1 MPFPLNGFE
10 THGHYTT
17 LIFWQAWPE
26 ITSQSIVRPIF
37 GCNILWYPSF
47 PAMKHLLRIRIFLK
61 PYFWQILLTLLM
73 LLILTGLSLV
83 VPRIIRSVID
93 DGLARGASRYLLRS
107 ALLLLGLGL
116 VSAILNLGNRYWS
129 EWIAA
134 RVGYDLRNRMYDHI
148 QYLPFTY
155 HDHAQSGQLISRCI
169 EDVRSIERFA
179 GGAVTD
185 LIRFILLAIGIIS
198 IMLTDNTKLAIIALL
213 PMIPLVLMTSS
224 FGTKIGKL
232 FFAVDNAV
240 GDVSNR
246 LQENVV
252 GVQVV
257 RAFAREGYE
266 VKRFETANQ
275 QVFQTWVY
283 VIDEWAKIM
292 PTTNFLT
299 TISVILILWFGGQMV
314 MNGTLTVG
322 EIVAFNAYILMLA
335 EPAQQ
340 LTGLVNAGGE
350 AAAGAQR
357 VFEVLDT
364 KPAIQTPKDA
374 VKLDLLR
381 GQVAFCNVGLKYQD
395 ERTASLSEIN
405 LQVEPNRIVAL
416 IGQTGSGKTSLVNLI
431 PRFYDVTEGSV
442 LVDGVDVREMDLVSL
457 RKQIGI
463 VLQTSLLFSDTIQA
477 NIAYGHP
484 EATMDEIIAAAKAA
498 QAHEFIESFT
508 NGYDTIVGERGVTL
522 SGGQRQ
528 RVAIARAL
536 LMNPRILILD
546 DSTSSVD
553 TQTEKLIQAALDAL
567 MEGRTTFVIAHR
579 LSTVRRADMILV
591 MDKGQIVERGTHNEL
606 LARGGLYKEIYDLQL
621 IDHTKFAEEMEELQE
636 ENTLQ
641 VKEHD
646 EM

>member
-1 MPFPLNGFE
+1 
-10 THGHYTT
+10 
-17 LIFWQAWPE
+17 
-26 ITSQSIVRPIF
+26 
-37 GCNILWYPSF
+37 
-47 PAMKHLLRIRIFLK
+47 MKHLVKIGIFLK
-61 PYFWQILLTLLM
+61 PYFWQILATLFM
-73 LLILTGLSLV
+73 LLVLTGLNLA

-93 DGLARGASRYLLRS
+93 EGLTQGETGYLIQS

-116 VSAILNLGNRYWS
+116 LSALLTLGNRYWS

-185 LIRFILLAIGIIS
+185 LIRFVLLSVGIIT
-198 IMLTDNTKLAIIALL
+198 IMIMDNVQLAVIALL
-213 PMIPLVLMTSS
+213 PIIPLTLMTSS
-224 FGTKIGKL
+224 FGTKVGKL
-232 FFAVDNAV
+232 FFDVDNAV

-257 RAFAREGYE
+257 RAFAREPYE
-266 VKRFETANQ
+266 TERFETANK

-283 VIDEWAKIM
+283 VIDEWSKIM
-292 PTTNFLT
+292 PTTHWLT
-299 TISVILILWFGGQMV
+299 TVSVILILWFGGQMV
-314 MNGTLTVG
+314 MDGTLTIG
-322 EIVAFNAYILMLA
+322 AIVAFNAYILMLA

-364 KPAIQTPKDA
+364 QPAIQSPA
-374 VKLDLLR
+374 NAIRLESLR
-381 GQVAFCNVGLKYQD
+381 GEVEFRDVALKYQD
-395 ERTASLSEIN
+395 ERTHSLRDIN
-405 LQVEPNRIVAL
+405 LRVEPNQLVAL
-416 IGQTGSGKTSLVNLI
+416 IGPTGSGKTSLVNLI
-431 PRFYDVTEGSV
+431 PRFYDVTQGSV
-442 LVDGVDVREMDLVSL
+442 LVDGIDVREMDLVSL

-463 VLQTSLLFSDTIQA
+463 VLQTSLLFSDTIKA
-477 NIAYGHP
+477 NIAYGRP
-484 EATMDEIIAAAKAA
+484 EASMDETLAAAKAA
-498 QAHEFIESFT
+498 QAHEFIEGFT

-553 TQTEKLIQAALDAL
+553 TQTEKLLQAALDTL

-579 LSTVRRADMILV
+579 LSTVRRANMILV
-591 MDKGQIVERGTHNEL
+591 MDQGRIVERGTHKEL
-606 LARGGLYKEIYDLQL
+606 LARAGLYKEIHDLQL
-621 IDHTKFAEEMEELQE
+621 VDHARFAEEMEELE
-636 ENTLQ
+636 ELETSEADERHTLS
-641 VKEHD
+641 
-646 EM
+646 

>member
-1 MPFPLNGFE
+1 
-10 THGHYTT
+10 
-17 LIFWQAWPE
+17 
-26 ITSQSIVRPIF
+26 
-37 GCNILWYPSF
+37 
-47 PAMKHLLRIRIFLK
+47 MKHLLRIRLFLK
-61 PYFWQILLTLLM
+61 PYFWQILATLLM
-73 LLILTGLSLV
+73 LLILTGLNLV

-93 DGLARGASRYLLRS
+93 EGLVKGQTAYLVRS
-107 ALLLLGLGL
+107 ALVLLGLGL
-116 VSAILNLGNRYWS
+116 LSALLNLGNRYWS

-179 GGAVTD
+179 GGAVAD
-185 LIRFILLAIGIIS
+185 LIRFVLLSVGIIT
-198 IMLTDNTKLAIIALL
+198 IMITDNARLAIIALL
-213 PMIPLVLMTSS
+213 PIIPLTLMTTS

-257 RAFAREGYE
+257 RAFARERYE
-266 VKRFETANQ
+266 TERFETANK
-275 QVFQTWVY
+275 QVFQTWIY
-283 VIDEWAKIM
+283 VIDEWSKIM
-292 PTTNFLT
+292 PTTHWLT
-299 TISVILILWFGGQMV
+299 TVSVILILWFGGQMV
-314 MNGTLTVG
+314 MDGTLTIG
-322 EIVAFNAYILMLA
+322 AIVAFNAYILMLA

-364 KPAIQTPKDA
+364 QPAIQSPGDA
-374 VKLDLLR
+374 VRLDVLR
-381 GQVAFCNVGLKYQD
+381 GEVEFRDVALKYQD
-395 ERTASLSEIN
+395 ERTHSLNGIN
-405 LQVEPNRIVAL
+405 LRVEPNQLVAL
-416 IGQTGSGKTSLVNLI
+416 IGPTGSGKTSLVNLI
-431 PRFYDVTEGSV
+431 PRFYDVTEGNV
-442 LVDGVDVREMDLVSL
+442 LVDGIDIREMDLVAL

-463 VLQTSLLFSDTIQA
+463 VLQTSLLFSDTIKA
-477 NIAYGHP
+477 NIAYGRP
-484 EATMDEIIAAAKAA
+484 DASMDEVVAAAKAA
-498 QAHEFIESFT
+498 QAHEFIEGFT
-508 NGYDTIVGERGVTL
+508 HGYDTIVGERGVTL

-553 TQTEKLIQAALDAL
+553 TQTEKLIQAALDTL

-591 MDKGQIVERGTHNEL
+591 MDSGQIAERGTHEEL
-606 LARGGLYKEIYDLQL
+606 LVRGGLYKEIHDLQL
-621 IDHTKFAEEMEELQE
+621 VDHARFSEEMEELE
-636 ENTLQ
+636 ELETSEGDERHTLA
-641 VKEHD
+641 
-646 EM
+646 

>member
-1 MPFPLNGFE
+1 
-10 THGHYTT
+10 
-17 LIFWQAWPE
+17 
-26 ITSQSIVRPIF
+26 
-37 GCNILWYPSF
+37 
-47 PAMKHLLRIRIFLK
+47 MKHLLRIRLFLK

-93 DGLARGASRYLLRS
+93 DGLTRGQTRYLLRS
-107 ALLLLGLGL
+107 ALLLLALGL
-116 VSAILNLGNRYWS
+116 VSALLNLGNRYWS

-314 MNGTLTVG
+314 MSGTLTVG

-381 GQVAFCNVGLKYQD
+381 GQVEFCNVGLKYQD
-395 ERTASLSEIN
+395 ERTASLSGIN

-431 PRFYDVTEGSV
+431 PRFYDVSEGSV

-591 MDKGQIVERGTHNEL
+591 MDKGQIVERGTHTEL

-621 IDHTKFAEEMEELQE
+621 VDHAKFAEEMEELQE
-636 ENTLQ
+636 ENIMQ

>member
-1 MPFPLNGFE
+1 MA
-10 THGHYTT
+10 T
-17 LIFWQAWPE
+17 LA
-26 ITSQSIVRPIF
+26 
-37 GCNILWYPSF
+37 
-47 PAMKHLLRIRIFLK
+47 
-61 PYFWQILLTLLM
+61 M
-73 LLILTGLSLV
+73 LLALTGLNLV

-93 DGLARGASRYLLRS
+93 EGLAGGETGYLIRA
-107 ALLLLGLGL
+107 ALLLLCLGI

-134 RVGYDLRNRMYDHI
+134 RVAYDLRNRMYDHI

-179 GGAVTD
+179 GNAVAD
-185 LIRFILLAIGIIS
+185 LIRFVLLSIGILY
-198 IMLTDNTKLAIIALL
+198 IMLTDNVQLALIALL
-213 PMIPLVLMTSS
+213 PMIPLTFMTAS

-232 FFAVDNAV
+232 FFNVDNAV
-240 GDVSNR
+240 GDVSSR

-257 RAFAREGYE
+257 RAFAREPYE
-266 VKRFETANQ
+266 INRFEAANK
-275 QVFQTWVY
+275 QVFQTWVH
-283 VIDEWAKIM
+283 VIDEWSKIM
-292 PTTNFLT
+292 PTSHWLT
-299 TISVILILWFGGQMV
+299 TVSVILILWFGGQMV
-314 MNGTLTVG
+314 MDGTLTIG
-322 EIVAFNAYILMLA
+322 AIVAFNAYILMLA

-364 KPAIQTPKDA
+364 QPAIQTPEDA
-374 VKLDLLR
+374 VNIDVLR
-381 GQVAFCNVGLKYQD
+381 GEVEFRDVCLKYQD
-395 ERTASLSEIN
+395 ERTASLSGIN
-405 LQVEPNRIVAL
+405 LRVDPNRIVAL
-416 IGQTGSGKTSLVNLI
+416 IGPTGSGKTSLVNLI

-442 LVDGVDVREMDLVSL
+442 LMDGVEVRRMDLDSL

-463 VLQTSLLFSDTIQA
+463 VLQTSLLFSDTIKN
-477 NIAYGHP
+477 NIAYGRP
-484 EATMDEIIAAAKAA
+484 DATMDEIITAAKAA
-498 QAHEFIESFT
+498 QAHEFIEGFT
-508 NGYDTIVGERGVTL
+508 NGYDTLVGERGVTL

-579 LSTVRRADMILV
+579 LSTVRRADIIIV
-591 MDKGQIVERGTHNEL
+591 MDQGRIVEQGNHDEL
-606 LARGGLYKEIYDLQL
+606 LARGGLYKEIHDLQL
-621 IDHTKFAEEMEELQE
+621 IDHAGFAEEMERLEE
-636 ENTLQ
+636 ENVMQ

>member
-1 MPFPLNGFE
+1 
-10 THGHYTT
+10 
-17 LIFWQAWPE
+17 
-26 ITSQSIVRPIF
+26 
-37 GCNILWYPSF
+37 
-47 PAMKHLLRIRIFLK
+47 MKHLLRIRTFLK
-61 PYFWQILLTLLM
+61 PYAWQIFLTLLM
-73 LLILTGLSLV
+73 LLVLTGLNLV

-93 DGLARGASRYLLRS
+93 EGLAQGQTAYLARS
-107 ALLLLGLGL
+107 ALVLLGLGL
-116 VSAILNLGNRYWS
+116 LTALLNLGNRYWS

-169 EDVRSIERFA
+169 EDVRAIERFA

-185 LIRFILLAIGIIS
+185 LIRFGLLAVGIIS
-198 IMLTDNTKLAIIALL
+198 IMIADNARLALIALL
-213 PMIPLVLMTSS
+213 PIIPLTLMTTS

-257 RAFAREGYE
+257 RAFARESYE
-266 VKRFETANQ
+266 TERFETANK

-283 VIDEWAKIM
+283 VIDEWSKIM
-292 PTTNFLT
+292 PTTNWLT
-299 TISVILILWFGGQMV
+299 TVSVILILWFGGQMV
-314 MNGTLTVG
+314 MDGTLTIG
-322 EIVAFNAYILMLA
+322 AIVAFNAYILMLA

-340 LTGLVNAGGE
+340 LTGLVNSGGE

-364 KPAIQTPKDA
+364 LPAIQSSADA
-374 VKLDLLR
+374 VRLDTLR
-381 GQVAFCNVGLKYQD
+381 GEVELRDVALQYQD
-395 ERTASLSEIN
+395 ERTHSLRGIH
-405 LQVEPNRIVAL
+405 LRVEPNQLVAL
-416 IGQTGSGKTSLVNLI
+416 IGPTGSGKTSLVNLI
-431 PRFYDVTEGSV
+431 PRFYDATEGSV
-442 LVDGVDVREMDLVSL
+442 LVDGVDVRDMDLVTL
-457 RKQIGI
+457 RRQIGI
-463 VLQTSLLFSDTIQA
+463 VLQTSLLFSDTIKA
-477 NIAYGHP
+477 NIAYGRP
-484 EATMDEIIAAAKAA
+484 DATTEEVIAAAKAA
-498 QAHEFIESFT
+498 QAHEFIEGFT

-553 TQTEKLIQAALDAL
+553 TQTEKLIQAALDTL

-579 LSTVRRADMILV
+579 LSTVRRADIILV
-591 MDKGQIVERGTHNEL
+591 MDQGRIVERGTHEEL
-606 LARGGLYKEIYDLQL
+606 LGRGGLYKEIHDLQL
-621 IDHTKFAEEMEELQE
+621 VDHARFAEEMEELQE
-636 ENTLQ
+636 LETSDGDERHTLS
-641 VKEHD
+641 
-646 EM
+646 

>member
-1 MPFPLNGFE
+1 
-10 THGHYTT
+10 
-17 LIFWQAWPE
+17 
-26 ITSQSIVRPIF
+26 
-37 GCNILWYPSF
+37 
-47 PAMKHLLRIRIFLK
+47 MKHLLRIKIFLK
-61 PYFWQILLTLLM
+61 PYFWQILTT
-73 LLILTGLSLV
+73 LLILLTITGLSLV
-83 VPRIIRSVID
+83 VPRIIQSVID
-93 DGLARGASRYLLRS
+93 EGLTGGQRIYLIRS

-116 VSAILNLGNRYWS
+116 ASATLNLGNRYLS

-169 EDVRSIERFA
+169 EDVRAIERFA
-179 GGAVTD
+179 GGAVAD
-185 LIRFILLAIGIIS
+185 LVRFVFLTLGILY
-198 IMLTDNTKLAIIALL
+198 IMLTDNARLAVIALL
-213 PMIPLVLMTSS
+213 PMLPLILMTSN

-240 GDVSNR
+240 GEVSNR

-266 VKRFETANQ
+266 IKRFETANRE
-275 QVFQTWVY
+275 VFKTWVR
-283 VIDEWAKIM
+283 VIDEWSKIM
-292 PTTNFLT
+292 PTTNWLT
-299 TISVILILWFGGQMV
+299 AVSIILILWFGGQMV
-314 MNGTLTVG
+314 MDGTLTIG
-322 EIVAFNAYILMLA
+322 GIVAFNAYILMMA

-364 KPAIQTPKDA
+364 YPAIHSPREA
-374 VKLDLLR
+374 VKLDALR
-381 GQVAFCNVGLKYQD
+381 GEVEFQGVGLKYQD
-395 ERTASLSEIN
+395 EKNPSLSGIS
-405 LQVEPNRIVAL
+405 LRVEPNRIVAL
-416 IGQTGSGKTSLVNLI
+416 IGQTGSGKTSFVNLI
-431 PRFYDVTEGSV
+431 PRFYDVTEGRV
-442 LVDGVDVREMDLVSL
+442 LVDDADVREVDLVSL

-463 VLQTSLLFSDTIQA
+463 VLQTSLLFSDTIKA
-477 NIAYGHP
+477 NIAYGRP
-484 EATMDEIIAAAKAA
+484 DATMDEIIAAAKAA
-498 QAHEFIESFT
+498 QAHEFIEGFT
-508 NGYDTIVGERGVTL
+508 NGYKTIVGERGVTL

-591 MDKGQIVERGTHNEL
+591 MDKGQIVERGTHEEL
-606 LARGGLYKEIYDLQL
+606 LARGGLYKEIHDLQL
-621 IDHTKFAEEMEELQE
+621 IDHAKFAEELEELQE
-636 ENTLQ
+636 EKVMPL
-641 VKEHD
+641 KEHD